1 MSSLIFLSLTDY
13 QNSILPETKTKQI
26 NNAVDARQGVV
37 RILLID
43 DLDNPSY
50 YSLGSGFGVGIIGQE
65 TKYFI
70 TNQIVDEQE
79 RALNWI
85 REAADEGIDEAVE
98 YISWNSELFF

>member
-1 MSSLIFLSLTDY
+1 MIWEDAHFD
-13 QNSILPETKTKQI
+13 
-26 NNAVDARQGVV
+26 AVDYPYAKAEEG
-37 RILLID
+37 D
-43 DLDNPSY
+43 AEAKFTA
-50 YSLGSGFGVGIIGQE
+50 G
-65 TKYFI
+65 KYFI